1 MILWRSAS
9 SASGERL
16 IYAGIVFLALGKS
29 GQKLAENFLHY
40 QLQQKINS
48 KDQDTIPPNIWLT
61 APSIVG
67 YIITISTFF
76 IENDKTYEQVF
87 RFAALLMGG
96 AFLLFLFGCVW
107 YRREE
112 LAGESNVRKIQRI
125 CKAGLRKRKSNY
137 PTTGDSYYWKGYK
150 QAHLYEHGEGLR
162 LLPRVPRQF
171 RWLDKPAILKAE
183 EDHEDVSDA
192 ETQEKKGNLC
202 TVKDVREVKSLVP
215 MIYLFVAFFAHS
227 LLMASRNT
235 FFIAQAGS
243 IEDTENRNY
252 VWILIL
258 ITDGMNKISRF
269 VCFVIASAFGWFKG
283 MENGGGRLKR
293 KSGTIIRIGFGM
305 SCAVVCGV
313 VAWYFE
319 HRRRDSK
326 KGVTTVT
333 LIPQFLL
340 LGMSEGLVNGG
351 LENLFKGHVAKSMWR
366 FEDSFI
372 EVVFGVGE
380 LLIIPFIFTSWI
392 QNSVEESHLE
402 NLYLMLAILNAV
414 FLLGFAYYSIRYTYG
429 EECPEDEKV
438 TVEET
443 SETA

>member
-67 YIITISTFF
+67 YIM
-76 IENDKTYEQVF
+76 QVF